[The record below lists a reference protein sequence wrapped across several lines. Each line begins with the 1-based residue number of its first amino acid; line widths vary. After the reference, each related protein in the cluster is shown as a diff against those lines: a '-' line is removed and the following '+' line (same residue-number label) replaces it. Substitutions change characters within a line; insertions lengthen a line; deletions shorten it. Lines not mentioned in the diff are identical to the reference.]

1 MVERIALSLKA
12 KIMTSEKVASAYLQY
27 RNHPCLKNKKRLMNS
42 LDELVN
48 HIERDR
54 SEVADGFLF
63 QNGCH
68 ETHS

>member
-1 MVERIALSLKA
+1 LDLKA

-48 HIERDR
+48 HIGRDR
-54 SEVADGFLF
+54 SEIADGFLL
-63 QNGCH
+63 QDGCH
-68 ETHS
+68 ENHS